1 MEHLED
7 LLLNGPNPQKNAAM
21 FGLLFDETPT
31 YQELI
36 DGTPKLACLF
46 KLNEDFT
53 TTKSLDVTGTRFERG
68 SPSHYIV
75 KPTGRT

>member
-1 MEHLED
+1 
-7 LLLNGPNPQKNAAM
+7 M

-53 TTKSLDVTGTRFERG
+53 TTKSLDVSHTGLEPF
-68 SPSHYIV
+68 SPI
-75 KPTGRT
+75 TTLF